1 MSQQKIRVLVVDDA
15 AMYRRIVSDLLD
27 SDPEIE
33 VVGSASNGRIALQRI
48 EQYQP
53 DVVTLD
59 IEMPEMDG
67 LETLKQIS
75 QLHPH
80 VGTIMVSAQTER
92 GASITIDCLT
102 SVAFDFVS
110 KPSGTGSYEESQKVI
125 REQLLPKVKQCAQK
139 SRKASSKILKPAT
152 APRPVRRIPTNH
164 VPIILRR
171 EVVAIGVSTGGP
183 TALAQL
189 IPSSPAELRV
199 GVLVV
204 QHMPP
209 TFTAQLANRLDS
221 LSALKVKE
229 AEEGDEIRAGSVL
242 LAPGGKH
249 MVVTNSNGSK
259 RVSLNTGPPENSCRP
274 AVDTLFR
281 SVAELY
287 KGKVV
292 AAMLTGMGQD
302 GVASTKLLKEKG
314 AFVVAQNEATCVV
327 YGMPKFVVD
336 AGLSDMVLPLGLI
349 GAEIVNQVN

>member
-1 MSQQKIRVLVVDDA
+1 
-15 AMYRRIVSDLLD
+15 
-27 SDPEIE
+27 
-33 VVGSASNGRIALQRI
+33 
-48 EQYQP
+48 
-53 DVVTLD
+53 
-59 IEMPEMDG
+59 MPEMDG

-80 VGTIMVSAQTER
+80 VGTFMVSAQTER
-92 GASITIDCLT
+92 GASIAIVCLT
-102 SVAFDFVS
+102 SGAFDFVS

-152 APRPVRRIPTNH
+152 APRPVRRIPANH

-189 IPSSPAELRV
+189 IPSFPAELRV

-229 AEEGDEIRAGSVL
+229 AEEGNEIRAGSVL

-259 RVSLNTGPPENSCRP
+259 RVSLNTGPPEKQLPPGCRYP
-274 AVDTLFR
+274 
-281 SVAELY
+281 
-287 KGKVV
+287 
-292 AAMLTGMGQD
+292 
-302 GVASTKLLKEKG
+302 
-314 AFVVAQNEATCVV
+314 
-327 YGMPKFVVD
+327 
-336 AGLSDMVLPLGLI
+336 LPLRSR
-349 GAEIVNQVN
+349 IVQGEGGGCYVDGNGTRRSGEHQTSKRKRRLRRCPRTRPLASSTGCRNSLWMRACPIWFCRLG